1 MLIEHEG
8 RRPRVA
14 DSAYVAPTAVL
25 CGDVRVGADSRIL
38 FGAVLTAEKGTIEVG
53 ERCIVMEN
61 ALLRGR
67 ESHPVVIGDHVLVGP
82 HAHVNGARIEREV
95 FLATGVSVFP
105 GAQIERG
112 SEIRINAVVHVNSRV
127 EPNTTVPIGW
137 IAVGDP
143 AQLFAPEAH
152 ERLWEVQEAMDFPGT
167 VFGLSRDEASMD
179 RVCAR
184 YAESFGRH
192 RGDRV
197 LD

>member
-38 FGAVLTAEKGTIEVG
+38 FGAVLTAETGTIEVG

-82 HAHVNGARIEREV
+82 HAHINGARIEREV

-112 SEIRINAVVHVNSRV
+112 SEIRINAVVHVNSRI

-152 ERLWEVQEAMDFPGT
+152 ERLWRVQEAMDFPGT
-167 VFGLSRDEASMD
+167 VFGLSREEASME

-184 YAESFGRH
+184 YAERFGRH